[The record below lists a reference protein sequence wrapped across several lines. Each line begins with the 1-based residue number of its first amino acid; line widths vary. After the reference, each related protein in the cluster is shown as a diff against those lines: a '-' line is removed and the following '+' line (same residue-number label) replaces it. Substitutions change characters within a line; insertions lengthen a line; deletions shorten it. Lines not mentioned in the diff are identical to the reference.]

1 MVFVSVLMSP
11 KCVCHSLF
19 QKFFITT
26 DILQQDE
33 NERDLSELRVDLL
46 RSTAIKLLEVTGYE
60 LADMGRTFKEE
71 STVCL
76 HFSTKSSEVVP
87 GYQRVLCGVVINS
100 RHHNKDSTITAQEY
114 LRWVCYMLEIRCVCY
129 ATELC
134 LTTAIFP
141 SVFTV
146 HVKIVPQMSIKNVL
160 IFVAMKYEASHEWW
174 LVHNLV
180 LQKCLMSLLLGKG
193 I

>member
-1 MVFVSVLMSP
+1 MVFVSVLMNP
-11 KCVCHSLF
+11 KCVCHSFF

-26 DILQQDE
+26 DILQQDG

-46 RSTAIKLLEVTGYE
+46 KSTAIKLLEVTGYK

-87 GYQRVLCGVVINS
+87 GYQQVLCGVVINS

-114 LRWVCYMLEIRCVCY
+114 LRCVCYMLEQRCMCY
-129 ATELC
+129 AVELC
-134 LTTAIFP
+134 LTTAVFV
-141 SVFTV
+141 SAFTV
-146 HVKIVPQMSIKNVL
+146 HVKIVLQMSIKNVL
-160 IFVAMKYEASHEWW
+160 IFIAMKYEVSHEW
-174 LVHNLV
+174 
-180 LQKCLMSLLLGKG
+180 
-193 I
+193 